1 MRCMAPFRRG
11 QMPAIGIMRMTD
23 RCSGQILASASYDD
37 TIKLYI
43 DDPSEDWFCFS
54 TLSGHKS
61 TVWSLS
67 WSPQG
72 SYLASS
78 SDDLTVRIW
87 KRVKE
92 HEWKFV
98 LELRGHERS
107 IYSISWGVGKGTSE
121 NLGWLATTGGD
132 GKINIWEITV
142 CLTFIPRQIE
152 TDKPSQETQHTN
164 DPLSAK
170 LLARISGAHDVSD
183 VNSVSWCPRLEHA
196 DLLATAG
203 DDGSVKVWRVVPF

>member
-11 QMPAIGIMRMTD
+11 QMPTVGIMCMTD
-23 RCSGQILASASYDD
+23 RCLGQILASASYDD

-78 SDDLTVRIW
+78 SDDLTIRIW
-87 KRVKE
+87 KRVEEYK
-92 HEWKFV
+92 WKSV
-98 LELRGHERS
+98 LELGGHERS
-107 IYSISWGVGKGTSE
+107 IYSISWGVGKGASE

-132 GKINIWEITV
+132 GKINVWEITV
-142 CLTFIPRQIE
+142 CFTLFHGAWIFTSP
-152 TDKPSQETQHTN
+152 QETQHTN

-170 LLARISGAHDVSD
+170 LLARISRAHDVSD
-183 VNSVSWCPRLEHA
+183 VNSVSWCPRLEHP

-203 DDGSVKVWRVVPF
+203 DDGSVKVWRVVPS

>member
-1 MRCMAPFRRG
+1 
-11 QMPAIGIMRMTD
+11 MPAIGIMRMTD

-87 KRVKE
+87 KRVGE

-107 IYSISWGVGKGTSE
+107 IYSISWGVGKGVSE

-132 GKINIWEITV
+132 GKMNIWEITV
-142 CLTFIPRQIE
+142 CFTIIPRCIE
-152 TDKPSQETQHTN
+152 TDKRSQETQHTN

-170 LLARISGAHDVSD
+170 LLARISGAHDVND

-203 DDGSVKVWRVVPF
+203 DDGLVKVWRVVPF